1 MTADDQVVPS
11 ADGRSRRWEAHRDA
25 RRLALI
31 EAAASAIE
39 QCGPD
44 AHLGDIAAAAGV
56 SKPVLYRYFKDKD
69 DLLAATARWAADDL
83 VAAITAALGAD
94 LSPREAISAAV
105 DTYLAQVELRRNLF
119 LLVIHHRAREVD
131 GSVAAG
137 KSAAAAVL
145 GRALANGLRTAG
157 VDPGGTEAWAHA
169 LVGLGVS
176 TAEWWLET
184 GSMSRES
191 VAAYLSDFVWH
202 AFDGISRGR

>member
-1 MTADDQVVPS
+1 MTGPERATVP
-11 ADGRSRRWEAHRDA
+11 DGRSRRWEAHRDA
-25 RRLALI
+25 RRTGLI
-31 EAAASAIE
+31 EAAAAAIE
-39 QCGPD
+39 ERGPQ
-44 AHLGDIAAAAGV
+44 AHLDDIAAAAGV

-83 VAAITAALGAD
+83 VSSITAALAGD
-94 LSPREAISAAV
+94 LPPREAIAAGV
-105 DTYLAQVELRRNLF
+105 GAYLEQVERHRNLF

-131 GSVAAG
+131 GSVAEG

-145 GRALANGLRTAG
+145 ARALANGLRLSG

-184 GSMSRES
+184 GTLSRAE
-191 VAAYLSDFVWH
+191 VAAYLTDFVWH